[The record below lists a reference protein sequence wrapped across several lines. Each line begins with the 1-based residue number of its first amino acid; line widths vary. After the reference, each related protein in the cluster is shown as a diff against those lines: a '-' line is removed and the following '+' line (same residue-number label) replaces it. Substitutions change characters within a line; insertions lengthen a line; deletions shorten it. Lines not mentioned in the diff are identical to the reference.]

1 MKRVWES
8 QMKYSASIV
17 KLQRASRATNRL
29 SVWSTIVIVA
39 LLANIGYVVPAFAQ
53 IVGTAQ
59 LNIERR
65 GHTATL
71 LDDGKVLIVGGD
83 NQSGMIRQAEIFD
96 PAAQSVTLS
105 AASIVARTD
114 HTATKLS
121 DGRVIVIGGQR
132 PEWLTDV
139 HRNL

>member
-1 MKRVWES
+1 LG
-8 QMKYSASIV
+8 I
-17 KLQRASRATNRL
+17 
-29 SVWSTIVIVA
+29 IGVA
-39 LLANIGYVVPAFAQ
+39 ANIVCAVPSFAQ

-83 NQSGMIRQAEIFD
+83 NQSGMISQAEIFD
-96 PAAQSVTLS
+96 PASQNLSLS

-121 DGRVIVIGGQR
+121 DGRVIDHRWTGQNGSLTSTEIYNPITAAFTSGTIANDAAQR
-132 PEWLTDV
+132 PYSPPFYRTV
-139 HRNL
+139 KF

>member
-1 MKRVWES
+1 MEAEAS
-8 QMKYSASIV
+8 YSAIGTSWV
-17 KLQRASRATNRL
+17 RKSLKCFAAA
-29 SVWSTIVIVA
+29 VIVF
-39 LLANIGYVVPAFAQ
+39 LTGICVGTLAQAQ
-53 IVGTAQ
+53 ILGTAQ

-83 NQSGMIRQAEIFD
+83 NQSGMISQAEIFD
-96 PAAQSVTLS
+96 PASQAVSLS

-114 HTATKLS
+114 HTATKLP
-121 DGRVIVIGGQR
+121 DGRVMVIGGQGQNGS
-132 PEWLTDV
+132 DV